1 MKATRFLLARPRLAA
16 VVALVILIAGAL
28 SMYLLPVTLYPALA
42 RPAIS
47 VSCTYPGANAV
58 EVMNTV
64 AGPLEEKVNGVEGM
78 DRMTSS
84 CYDSGAY
91 SLTVNFAV
99 GYDKDIA
106 LMKVQSKVQQ
116 ALSLLPQEVKNT
128 GVTVESGTTEELG
141 VLTLRSPGGRL
152 TCDQVAD
159 YVHGVVNP
167 AILRVAGVGKSVV
180 RYDRLAVRVWMSP
193 ERLAAL
199 GLNTEDVVTAIRA
212 QNVQASL
219 GSVGAY
225 PSEDTTARVVTLI
238 SKGRLSS
245 PEEFGEII
253 VATDAKGGLVRLKDV
268 ATIGMG
274 PHGYSY
280 YAMYGETPAIYIM
293 LYLLPGA
300 NPLEAMADVKKQ
312 LRSLE
317 PFFPADLTWDMTYD
331 TTEYMYR
338 ALEGG
343 VLATGLAVLILF
355 IALWVALRSFRA
367 SLLATVSLIVPASL
381 TATVMSVVGCQVN
394 ILTLYAFLASL
405 AFAAGLA
412 GWTVILVRRGRFPG
426 MEQIAAAAVMA
437 SAALPL
443 ALVDGVQGVLFRQFS
458 VVCAVMALA
467 SAFSSLLLVPVIVKR
482 LRWKDDGRDAPTARP
497 DGGRLVEPSLPL
509 RSSGGFL
516 LALLLAAL
524 AGLVSHVLSS
534 RLPSEFV
541 PDEDMGVLI
550 VDCKTAEGTPMD
562 VTGEVMRRIC
572 RKTSVLDGVEKSV
585 TLLGTSI
592 IHGSGENQAK
602 MFLVLKDWGE
612 RGGGESS
619 YEIARRV
626 QKIADELPDAEIHTL
641 RMPPVKG
648 MGSQGGVSVLFQ
660 SIGDN
665 DPVKFSREVLRMRGE
680 LAKSPL
686 AESVNGGFYTDTPK
700 LRIEVDRAKCE
711 LMKVP
716 MSSIYT
722 VLQHNLG
729 SIYVNDVNLGTQVNR
744 VTAMAGWSGR
754 ARPDDIRKLY
764 VRSKT
769 GAMVPIDT
777 LVTYREELGPRAC
790 YRCDQYLYCTEQFIP
805 KPGVSM
811 SEAVAE
817 VRRICREK
825 LSPGFINDW
834 AGFTYESLKSRGDEG
849 MLFGLS
855 LFLAYLVLVAYR
867 ESWRAA
873 FRQLLPSVTAVFGA
887 VLALTVAGVAF
898 SVYSRYALVMLVAA
912 TTAMSL
918 VADSSAGFW
927 KRSILPFLAALTML
941 PLVFASG
948 AGAAGSRSLGIT
960 LFGGYVAY
968 AIFGGML
975 SALLSPRREKSCQ
988 ARCSNKEEK

>member
-1 MKATRFLLARPRLAA
+1 MKATRFLIARPRLVA

-28 SMYLLPVTLYPALA
+28 AMYLLPVTLYPVLA

-58 EVMNTV
+58 ELMNTV

-128 GVTVESGTTEELG
+128 GVTVENGTTEELG
-141 VLTLRSPGGRL
+141 VLTLRSPSGRL

-180 RYDRLAVRVWMSP
+180 RYDRLAVRVWMIP

-199 GLNTEDVVTAIRA
+199 GLNTEDVVAAIRA

-219 GSVGAY
+219 GSIGAS
-225 PSEDTTARVVTLI
+225 PSEDPTARVVTLI

-274 PHGYSY
+274 PHGYAYS
-280 YAMYGETPAIYIM
+280 AMFGEDPAVYIM

-300 NPLEAMADVKKQ
+300 NPLETMAEVKKE

-317 PFFPADLTWDMTYD
+317 PFFPGDLTWDMTYD

-343 VLATGLAVLILF
+343 AQALALAVLILF
-355 IALWVALRSFRA
+355 IAVWVALRSFRA
-367 SLLATVSLIVPASL
+367 SLLVTVSLILPASL
-381 TATVMSVVGCQVN
+381 TAMALLAIGYQVN

-412 GWTVILVRRGRFPG
+412 SWSVSMVRRGQLPG
-426 MEQIAAAAVMA
+426 MEQVIAATVVVA
-437 SAALPL
+437 AALPL

-458 VVCAVMALA
+458 AVFATMAAA
-467 SAFSSLLLVPVIVKR
+467 SAFNSVLLVPVVAKR
-482 LRWKDDGRDAPTARP
+482 LFAAACP
-497 DGGRLVEPSLPL
+497 EPGSCRYEAVRVSP
-509 RSSGGFL
+509 F
-516 LALLLAAL
+516 AKVFTLLLATL
-524 AGLVSHVLSS
+524 AGLVSYVLLS
-534 RLPSEFV
+534 RMPSEFV

-562 VTGEVMRRIC
+562 VTGEVMRRIS
-572 RKTSVLDGVEKSV
+572 RETSAIGGVEKSV

-592 IHGSGENQAK
+592 INGSGENQAK
-602 MFLVLKDWGE
+602 MFLVLKDWNE
-612 RGGGESS
+612 RGSGESS
-619 YEIARRV
+619 YEIAKRV
-626 QKIADELPDAEIHTL
+626 QKISAEVPEAEIHTL

-648 MGSQGGVSVLFQ
+648 MGTQGGVSVLFQ
-660 SIGDN
+660 AIGDS

-729 SIYVNDVNLGTQVNR
+729 SIYVNDLNLGTQVNR

-777 LVTYREELGPRAC
+777 LVTCREELGPRAC

-805 KPGVSM
+805 KPGVST

-817 VRRICREK
+817 VLRICREK
-825 LSPGFINDW
+825 LSPGFRNDW
-834 AGFTYESLKSRGDEG
+834 SGFTYESLKSRGDEG
-849 MLFGLS
+849 LLFGLA
-855 LFLAYLVLVAYR
+855 LFLVYLALVAYR
-867 ESWRAA
+867 ESWRKA
-873 FRQLLPSVTAVFGA
+873 FWMLLPSVIAVFGA
-887 VLALTVAGVAF
+887 IIALSVAGVAF
-898 SVYSRYALVMLVAA
+898 SVYSRYAVVMIVAITA
-912 TTAMSL
+912 AMSL

-927 KRSILPFLAALTML
+927 KTALCPLLAALAML
-941 PLVFASG
+941 PLVFATG
-948 AGAAGSRSLGIT
+948 AGAAGSRSLGIAF
-960 LFGGYVAY
+960 FGGSVAY
-968 AIFGGML
+968 AFLGRFLKG
-975 SALLSPRREKSCQ
+975 SCGI
-988 ARCSNKEEK
+988 NKEGK

>member
-1 MKATRFLLARPRLAA
+1 MARPRLAA

-28 SMYLLPVTLYPALA
+28 SMYLLPITLYPALA

-152 TCDQVAD
+152 SCDQVAD

-180 RYDRLAVRVWMSP
+180 RYDRLAVRVWMIP

-219 GSVGAY
+219 GSVGAN
-225 PSEDTTARVVTLI
+225 PSEDATARVVTLI

-268 ATIGMG
+268 ATISMG

-280 YAMYGETPAIYIM
+280 YAMYNETPAVYIM

-300 NPLEAMADVKKQ
+300 NPLEAMEDVKKQ

-331 TTEYMYR
+331 TTEYMYK
-338 ALEGG
+338 ALAGG
-343 VLATGLAVLILF
+343 VLATVLAVLILF

-367 SLLATVSLIVPASL
+367 ALLATVALIIPASL
-381 TATVMSVVGCQVN
+381 TAAVMSVVGCQVN

-412 GWTVILVRRGRFPG
+412 GWSISKVRKGRLPG

-458 VVCAVMALA
+458 VVFAVMALA
-467 SAFSSLLLVPVIVKR
+467 SAFCSVMLVPVAAKKLFAVTE
-482 LRWKDDGRDAPTARP
+482 GRDAPTARP
-497 DGGRLVEPSLPL
+497 PAGRLVEPSLQARSSSL

-562 VTGEVMRRIC
+562 VTGDVMRRIC

-585 TLLGTSI
+585 TLFGTSI
-592 IHGSGENQAK
+592 INGSGENQAK

-612 RGGGESS
+612 RGSGESS

-660 SIGDN
+660 AIGDN

-700 LRIEVDRAKCE
+700 LRIKVDRAKCE

-744 VTAMAGWSGR
+744 VTAMADWSGR

-777 LVTYREELGPRAC
+777 LVTYCEELGPRAC

-811 SEAVAE
+811 SEAVEE

-834 AGFTYESLKSRGDEG
+834 SGFTYESLKSRGDEG
-849 MLFGLS
+849 LLFGLS

-887 VLALTVAGVAF
+887 VLALTVSGVAF
-898 SVYSRYALVMLVAA
+898 SVYSRYALVMLVAT

-918 VADSSAGFW
+918 VADSSAGIW
-927 KRSILPFLAALTML
+927 KRSLLPFLAALTML

-968 AIFGGML
+968 AIFGGVL
-975 SALLSPRREKSCQ
+975 TALLSQQRENPCQ
-988 ARCSNKEEK
+988 AKCLHREEK

>member
-1 MKATRFLLARPRLAA
+1 MKATEFFVARPRLAA
-16 VVALVILIAGAL
+16 VVALVVLIAGAL
-28 SMYLLPVTLYPALA
+28 SLCLLPVTLYPALA

-58 EVMNTV
+58 ELMNTV

-180 RYDRLAVRVWMSP
+180 RYDRLAVRVWMIP

-199 GLNTEDVVTAIRA
+199 GLNTEDVVAAIRA

-219 GSVGAY
+219 GAVGAY
-225 PSEDTTARVVTLI
+225 PSEDATARVVTLI

-253 VATDAKGGLVRLKDV
+253 VATDANGGLVRLKDV

-280 YAMYGETPAIYIM
+280 TAMFGEDPAVYIM

-300 NPLEAMADVKKQ
+300 NPLETMAEVKKE

-317 PFFPADLTWDMTYD
+317 PFFPADLAWDMTYD

-343 VLATGLAVLILF
+343 AWAVALAVLILF
-355 IALWVALRSFRA
+355 FALWAALRSFRA
-367 SLLATVSLIVPASL
+367 SLLATVSLVVPASL
-381 TATVMSVVGCQVN
+381 AAVVLSASGCQVN
-394 ILTLYAFLASL
+394 LLVLYAFLASL

-412 GWTVILVRRGRFPG
+412 GWTISKVRKGRLPG
-426 MEQIAAAAVMA
+426 MEQIAAAAVVA
-437 SAALPL
+437 AAALPL

-458 VVCAVMALA
+458 VVFAAMAAA
-467 SAFSSLLLVPVIVKR
+467 SVFNSVLLVPVAAKR
-482 LRWKDDGRDAPTARP
+482 LLAAREAVSP
-497 DGGRLVEPSLPL
+497 HAVAGGQPSAAAKI
-509 RSSGGFL
+509 

-524 AGLVSHVLSS
+524 AGLVSYVLSLK
-534 RLPSEFV
+534 LPSEFV

-572 RKTSVLDGVEKSV
+572 RETGAIDGVEKSV
-585 TLLGTSI
+585 TLFGTSI
-592 IHGSGENQAK
+592 INGSGENQAK
-602 MFLVLKDWGE
+602 MFLTLKDWNK
-612 RGGGESS
+612 RGRGESS

-626 QKIADELPDAEIHTL
+626 QKIADGVPDAEIHTL

-648 MGSQGGVSVLFQ
+648 MGTQGGVSVLFQ
-660 SIGDN
+660 AIGDS

-744 VTAMAGWSGR
+744 VTAMSGWSGR

-777 LVTYREELGPRAC
+777 LVTCREELGPRAC
-790 YRCDQYLYCTEQFIP
+790 YRCNQYLYCTEQFIP

-811 SEAVAE
+811 SEAVEE

-825 LSPGFINDW
+825 LSSGFINDW

-849 MLFGLS
+849 LLFA
-855 LFLAYLVLVAYR
+855 LALLLVYLVLVAYR
-867 ESWRAA
+867 ESWRKA
-873 FRQLLPSVTAVFGA
+873 FWSLLPSVAAVFGA
-887 VLALTVAGVAF
+887 ILALTVSGVAF
-898 SVYSRYALVMLVAA
+898 SVYSRYAVGMLVAA

-918 VADSSAGFW
+918 VADSSTGFW
-927 KRSILPFLAALTML
+927 KRSLLPLMAALTML

-960 LFGGYVAY
+960 FFGGYVAY
-968 AIFGGML
+968 AFLGRFL
-975 SALLSPRREKSCQ
+975 TKHV
-988 ARCSNKEEK
+988 

>member
-1 MKATRFLLARPRLAA
+1 MKATEFFVARPRLAA
-16 VVALVILIAGAL
+16 VVALVVLIAGAISL
-28 SMYLLPVTLYPALA
+28 CLLPVTLYPALA

-58 EVMNTV
+58 ELMNTV

-180 RYDRLAVRVWMSP
+180 RYDRLAVRVWMIP

-199 GLNTEDVVTAIRA
+199 GLNTEDVVAAIRA

-219 GSVGAY
+219 GAVGAY
-225 PSEDTTARVVTLI
+225 PSEDVTARVVTLI

-253 VATDAKGGLVRLKDV
+253 VTTDANGGLVRLKDV

-280 YAMYGETPAIYIM
+280 TAMFGEDPAVYIM

-300 NPLEAMADVKKQ
+300 NPLETMAEVKKE
-312 LRSLE
+312 LRGLE

-343 VLATGLAVLILF
+343 AWAVALAVLILF
-355 IALWVALRSFRA
+355 LALWAALRSFRA
-367 SLLATVSLIVPASL
+367 SLLATVSLVVPASL
-381 TATVMSVVGCQVN
+381 TAVVLSATGCQVN
-394 ILTLYAFLASL
+394 LLTLYAFLASL
-405 AFAAGLA
+405 AFATGLA
-412 GWTVILVRRGRFPG
+412 GWSISKVRKGQLPR

-437 SAALPL
+437 AAALPL

-458 VVCAVMALA
+458 VVFAAMAAA
-467 SAFSSLLLVPVIVKR
+467 SVFNSVLLVPVAAKR
-482 LRWKDDGRDAPTARP
+482 LLAARDVTRPRVAPEAAP
-497 DGGRLVEPSLPL
+497 NAKI
-509 RSSGGFL
+509 
-516 LALLLAAL
+516 LALLVAAL
-524 AGLVSHVLSS
+524 AGLVSYVMSLK
-534 RLPSEFV
+534 LPSEFV
-541 PDEDMGVLI
+541 PDEDMGVLV

-572 RKTSVLDGVEKSV
+572 RETSVIGGVEKSV
-585 TLLGTSI
+585 TLFGTSI
-592 IHGSGENQAK
+592 INGSGENQAK
-602 MFLVLKDWGE
+602 MFLTLNDWNR
-612 RGGGESS
+612 RGSGESS

-626 QKIADELPDAEIHTL
+626 QKIADEVPDAEIHVL

-648 MGSQGGVSVLFQ
+648 MGTQGGVTVLFQ
-660 SIGDN
+660 AIGDN

-744 VTAMAGWSGR
+744 VTAMSGWSGR

-777 LVTYREELGPRAC
+777 LVTCREELGPRAC

-811 SEAVAE
+811 SEAVEE
-817 VRRICREK
+817 VRKICREK

-849 MLFGLS
+849 LLFA
-855 LFLAYLVLVAYR
+855 LALLLVYRVLVAYW
-867 ESWRAA
+867 ESWRKA
-873 FRQLLPSVTAVFGA
+873 FWALLPSVTAAFGA
-887 VLALTVAGVAF
+887 ILALTVSGVAF
-898 SVYSRYALVMLVAA
+898 SVYSRYAIVMLVAS

-927 KRSILPFLAALTML
+927 KRPLLPLLAALTML

-948 AGAAGSRSLGIT
+948 AGAAGSRSLGMT
-960 LFGGYVAY
+960 FFGGYVAY
-968 AIFGGML
+968 AV
-975 SALLSPRREKSCQ
+975 ALWCAFWYNLHANGK
-988 ARCSNKEEK
+988 AG

>member
-1 MKATRFLLARPRLAA
+1 MKATQFLIARPRLAA
-16 VVALVILIAGAL
+16 VVALVILIVGAL
-28 SMYLLPVTLYPALA
+28 ALYLLPVTLYPVLA

-58 EVMNTV
+58 ELMNTV

-128 GVTVESGTTEELG
+128 GVTVENGTTEELG
-141 VLTLRSPGGRL
+141 VLTLRSPSGRL

-180 RYDRLAVRVWMSP
+180 RYDRLAVRVWMIP

-199 GLNTEDVVTAIRA
+199 GLNTEDVVAAIRA

-225 PSEDTTARVVTLI
+225 PSEDPTARVVTLI

-268 ATIGMG
+268 ATVGMG

-280 YAMYGETPAIYIM
+280 SAMFGEEPAVYIM

-300 NPLEAMADVKKQ
+300 NPLETMAEVKKE

-317 PFFPADLTWDMTYD
+317 PFFPGDLTWDMTYD

-343 VLATGLAVLILF
+343 ARALALAVLILF
-355 IALWVALRSFRA
+355 IALWVASRSFRA
-367 SLLATVSLIVPASL
+367 SLLVTVSLIVPASL
-381 TATVMSVVGCQVN
+381 TAVALLAIGCQVN
-394 ILTLYAFLASL
+394 ILTLYALLVSL

-412 GWTVILVRRGRFPG
+412 SWSVSKVRRGQLPG
-426 MEQIAAAAVMA
+426 MEQISAATVVVA
-437 SAALPL
+437 AALPL

-458 VVCAVMALA
+458 AVFVAMAAA
-467 SAFSSLLLVPVIVKR
+467 SAFNSVLLVPVVAKR
-482 LRWKDDGRDAPTARP
+482 LFAAACPEPTPCRYEAGR
-497 DGGRLVEPSLPL
+497 VSPSAKV
-509 RSSGGFL
+509 FT
-516 LALLLAAL
+516 LLLAAL
-524 AGLVSHVLSS
+524 AGLVSYVLLS

-550 VDCKTAEGTPMD
+550 VDCKTAEGTSMD
-562 VTGEVMRRIC
+562 ATGEVMRRIC
-572 RKTSVLDGVEKSV
+572 RETSAIGGVEKSV
-585 TLLGTSI
+585 TLLGASI
-592 IHGSGENQAK
+592 INGSGENQAK
-602 MFLVLKDWGE
+602 TFLVLKDWNE
-612 RGGGESS
+612 RGNGESS
-619 YEIARRV
+619 YEIAKRV
-626 QKIADELPDAEIHTL
+626 QKIADDVPEAEIHTL

-648 MGSQGGVSVLFQ
+648 MGSQGGVCVLFQ
-660 SIGDN
+660 AIGDN

-777 LVTYREELGPRAC
+777 LVTCREELGPRAC

-805 KPGVSM
+805 KPGVSA

-817 VRRICREK
+817 VLRICREK
-825 LSPGFINDW
+825 LSPGFRNDW

-849 MLFGLS
+849 LLFGLA
-855 LFLAYLVLVAYR
+855 LLLAYLALVAYR
-867 ESWRAA
+867 ESWRKA
-873 FRQLLPSVTAVFGA
+873 FWTLLPSVVAVFGA
-887 VLALTVAGVAF
+887 ILAMTVSGVAF
-898 SVYSRYALVMLVAA
+898 SVYSRYALVMLVATMTA
-912 TTAMSL
+912 TSL

-927 KRSILPFLAALTML
+927 KMALSPLLAALTML
-941 PLVFASG
+941 PLVFATG
-948 AGAAGSRSLGIT
+948 AGAAGSRSLGIAF
-960 LFGGYVAY
+960 FGGSVAY
-968 AIFGGML
+968 AFLGRFL
-975 SALLSPRREKSCQ
+975 SGCGNRLKTKGNGQREQ
-988 ARCSNKEEK
+988 AS